1 MSSIKRRQLV
11 TLPRIKR
18 QIIRRGEDKVATV
31 TIQNLVKNYGEVR
44 AVRGI
49 SFEVKDGEFVALLGP
64 SGCGKSST
72 MRTICGL
79 EEITS
84 GMILFDGKRVDNLRP
99 RDRNI
104 AMAFETYAL
113 YPTLTVYE
121 NIAFPLRSAGWPNE
135 KVDEKVREI
144 AKRMEL
150 ESILDRMPSE
160 LSGGQA
166 QRVGLARALV
176 RQKPN
181 AFLLDEPISHLDT
194 RQRHRMRE
202 FIKHLHLELGY
213 TMIYVTH
220 DQEEAMSM
228 ADRIVVMHEGTI
240 RQIGTPEEVYNNP
253 ADDFVAGFVGEPP
266 MNFMEG
272 SIVRSDSQWMFRVK
286 DQQFSLPDWLRTRG
300 NNLPSQLKLGIRPFY
315 IDLNLQDD
323 QPYDLRGEIFLVE
336 NLQDY
341 SIVSV
346 DIDDLR
352 LQVVASASFKAQRH
366 QPVYLKLNPDY
377 IRFFDLQ
384 TGKAIQPGE
393 G

>member
-1 MSSIKRRQLV
+1 MATISIK
-11 TLPRIKR
+11 
-18 QIIRRGEDKVATV
+18 
-31 TIQNLVKNYGEVR
+31 NLVKDYGNVR

-49 SFEVKDGEFVALLGP
+49 SFEVNDGAFVALLGP

-79 EEITS
+79 EQITD
-84 GMILFDGKRVDNLRP
+84 GAIYFDDKRVDTLRP

-104 AMAFETYAL
+104 AMSFETYAL
-113 YPTLTVYE
+113 YPTLNIYE
-121 NIAFPLRSAGWPNE
+121 NIAFPLRSANWSNE

-150 ESILDRMPSE
+150 ESILDRMPGE

-166 QRVGLARALV
+166 QRAGLARALV

-181 AFLLDEPISHLDT
+181 VFLLDEPISHLDT

-220 DQEEAMSM
+220 DQEEAMAM
-228 ADRIVVMHEGTI
+228 ADTIVVMHEGII
-240 RQIGTPEEVYNNP
+240 RQIGTPDEVYNDP

-266 MNFMEG
+266 MNFIEG
-272 SIVRSDSQWMFRVK
+272 EIVRSDSQWMFQVK
-286 DQQFSLPDWLRTRG
+286 GQQFPLPEWLRENG
-300 NNLPSQLKLGIRPFY
+300 KNLPSPIKLGIRPFY
-315 IDLNLQDD
+315 IDLSIQENQSSSLQ
-323 QPYDLRGEIFLVE
+323 GEVFIVE
-336 NLQDY
+336 DLQDY
-341 SIVSV
+341 CIVSV
-346 DIDDLR
+346 DIEDLR
-352 LQVVASASFKAQRH
+352 LLAVAPAGFKATRH
-366 QPVYLKLNPDY
+366 QKVNLWLQPEK

-384 TGKAIQPGE
+384 SGKAIRSG
-393 G
+393 

>member
-1 MSSIKRRQLV
+1 M
-11 TLPRIKR
+11 
-18 QIIRRGEDKVATV
+18 ATITV
-31 TIQNLVKNYGEVR
+31 DNLVKDYGSVK

-49 SFEVKDGEFVALLGP
+49 SFEVKDGEFLALLGP

-79 EEITS
+79 EQITS
-84 GMILFDGKRVDNLRP
+84 GAIYFDNKRVDNLRP

-104 AMAFETYAL
+104 AMSFETYAL

-121 NIAFPLRSAGWPNE
+121 NIAFPLRSANWSNE
-135 KVDEKVREI
+135 KVDEKVGDI

-150 ESILDRMPSE
+150 EFILDRIPSE

-181 AFLLDEPISHLDT
+181 VFLLDEPISHLDT

-213 TMIYVTH
+213 TMVYVTH

-228 ADRIVVMHEGTI
+228 ADRIVVMHEGII
-240 RQIGTPEEVYNNP
+240 RQIGTPDEVFNHP

-266 MNFMEG
+266 MNFIVG
-272 SIVRSDSQWMFRVK
+272 SIERSDSQWMFKIK
-286 DQQFSLPDWLRTRG
+286 DQQFVLPEWLRMHGDDLPD
-300 NNLPSQLKLGIRPFY
+300 QIKLGIRPFY
-315 IDLNLQDD
+315 IGLNYSED
-323 QPYDLRGEIFLVE
+323 QPYDLYGDVFIVE
-336 NLQDY
+336 NMQDY
-341 SIVSV
+341 TIVSV
-346 DIDDLR
+346 DIGDLR
-352 LQVVASASFKAQRH
+352 LHIVAPADFKAQRH
-366 QPVYLKLNPDY
+366 QKVYLKFQSKF

-384 TGKAIQPGE
+384 TGKAIQSRE
-393 G
+393 E